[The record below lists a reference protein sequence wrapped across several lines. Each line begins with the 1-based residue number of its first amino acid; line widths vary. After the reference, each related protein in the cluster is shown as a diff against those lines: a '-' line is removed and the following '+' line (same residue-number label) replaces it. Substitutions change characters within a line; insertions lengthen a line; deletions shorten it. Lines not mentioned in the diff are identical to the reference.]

1 VSITSNS
8 ATLYTAGVKTSPTL
22 EAAASVPINSETIT
36 LPTEYATVVNTA
48 SYPTSLVNYRS

>member
-1 VSITSNS
+1 M
-8 ATLYTAGVKTSPTL
+8 YTAGVKTSPTL